1 MRTLN
6 KSTHWEEFFIQESLE
21 LEEKMK
27 TLDVESLNKS
37 KLRICLEHG
46 ILDWTQ
52 YEKWYTSELAIS
64 SLKTSVPNDEIN
76 RLVQLAQTTE
86 LNYAQYDFWGN
97 DLIPLTMWE
106 DQLIVLG
113 LQYNEKLVVLGR
125 PIFILTSPEIL
136 TSMRRKMA
144 DQKVIQESAEDIKL
158 DSNTEVNAAL
168 EGLNFNQA
176 APKISFSLI
185 QPLTPAALKSGPEND
200 GDNHGDDIEEV
211 TVVSPDAEPTSVA
224 DIHEPVKEVTAFVD
238 PVALAASVAKKEP
251 TAPSPTN
258 QAPSMFGDAAV
269 PDPAQGVWEFIA
281 ERHQE
286 YSFEAKKQ
294 FDAFVVLKISNNK
307 TQVFKMD
314 PDLNGQNVN
323 HMIFEYSLEQDNPFK
338 AIFNSRRSESHS
350 LEKLSMFFADY
361 QFACITPLLRGDK
374 VLGFFV
380 GFKKGALSQQ
390 DKNLLD
396 ELAEETAS

>member
-6 KSTHWEEFFIQESLE
+6 KSTHWEEFFIQEALE

-52 YEKWYTSELAIS
+52 YEKWYTSEQQIS
-64 SLKTSVPNDEIN
+64 SLKTSVPHDEIN

-97 DLIPLTMWE
+97 DLIPLTIWE

-125 PIFILTSPEIL
+125 PIFILTSPEVL

-144 DQKVIQESAEDIKL
+144 DQKVIQESSEDIKL

-176 APKISFSLI
+176 APKISFTLI
-185 QPLTPAALKSGPEND
+185 QPLTPAALTSTPEAED
-200 GDNHGDDIEEV
+200 EIEEV
-211 TVVSPDAEPTSVA
+211 TVVSPDPEPTA
-224 DIHEPVKEVTAFVD
+224 IANAAEPVKEATTFID
-238 PVALAASVAKKEP
+238 PMALVSAATTKEP
-251 TAPSPTN
+251 QAAAPSQQP
-258 QAPSMFGDAAV
+258 PSMFGDPVAV
-269 PDPAQGVWEFIA
+269 DPAEGVWEFIA

-294 FDAFVVLKISNNK
+294 FDAFVVLKINNNK

-314 PDLNGQNVN
+314 PDLTRQNVN
-323 HMIFEYSLEQDNPFK
+323 HMIFEYNLEHDSPFK
-338 AIFNSRRSESHS
+338 SIFKNKRSESHS